1 MRRLLAFPLLLL
13 FAGSASAQT
22 IPSVAL
28 GVDIGPAIPLGEFAD
43 DGAKVG
49 WAAGASAALRLT
61 RHLGAYVS
69 AERASFG
76 VDESA
81 GNPGDGTWT
90 DTGVG
95 VGARLWFPVRED
107 ARTHPW
113 VQLGLGWHNVDKP
126 IAGPQFANLN
136 TDRIRTIE
144 GGAGLDI
151 ALTRRVLFLRPTA
164 RYRRYSFSVET
175 PTETLRTRIS
185 SLSVGI
191 GLVVVL
197 GLGDNSDRGP
207 DGRLR
212 P

>member
-1 MRRLLAFPLLLL
+1 MRCLLAVPLLLL
-13 FAGSASAQT
+13 LAGPSSAQR

-28 GVDIGPAIPLGEFAD
+28 GADIGPAIPLGEFAD

-49 WAAGASAALRLT
+49 WSVGASAALRLT
-61 RHLGAYVS
+61 RHLGLYVS

-95 VGARLWFPVRED
+95 VGGRLWFPVRED

-113 VQLGLGWHNVDKP
+113 VQLGVGWHNVDKP
-126 IAGPQFANLN
+126 IAGPQFAGLD

-151 ALTRRVLFLRPTA
+151 ALTRQVLFLRPTA

-185 SLSVGI
+185 ALSLGI
-191 GLVVVL
+191 GIVVVI
-197 GLGDNSDRGP
+197 GMGDNTNQGVDSR
-207 DGRLR
+207 
-212 P
+212 